1 MDISRLCK
9 NQKATRK
16 AKVYMPI
23 SIKFFDAAA
32 IICCNT
38 SLFTHNYHHKKKFRI
53 KYCEPLKKQLPQ

>member
-38 SLFTHNYHHKKKFRI
+38 SLFTHNYHHKKKI
-53 KYCEPLKKQLPQ
+53 

>member
-32 IICCNT
+32 IICYLLIIT
-38 SLFTHNYHHKKKFRI
+38 ITKKKIRI
-53 KYCEPLKKQLPQ
+53 KYCEPLKKQLPQL

>member
-1 MDISRLCK
+1 MDISVFVFNQKKAKKMDISRLCK

-32 IICCNT
+32 IICYLLIIT
-38 SLFTHNYHHKKKFRI
+38 ITKKKI
-53 KYCEPLKKQLPQ
+53 